1 MSLSQR
7 EQMILR
13 GIADELARQDPG
25 LPARL
30 ARIEAPRRW
39 RPPAAPAA
47 LLALALGF
55 ALMVC
60 GATAAAPPV
69 GWAGVAVAVAASCWL
84 LVVVTQRLHG
94 RRTG

>member
-13 GIADELARQDPG
+13 GIEDELARDPG

-30 ARIEAPRRW
+30 ARIEEPRRW
-39 RPPAAPAA
+39 RPPAVPAA
-47 LLALALGF
+47 LLAFALGF

-69 GWAGVAVAVAASCWL
+69 GWAGVAVAMAASCWL
-84 LVVVTQRLHG
+84 LVVVARRLHP